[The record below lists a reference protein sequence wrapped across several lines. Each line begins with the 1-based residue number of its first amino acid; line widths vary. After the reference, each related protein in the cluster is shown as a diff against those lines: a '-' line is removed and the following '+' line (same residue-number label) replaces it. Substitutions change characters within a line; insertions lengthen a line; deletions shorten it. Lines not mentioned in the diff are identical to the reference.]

1 MKKQILLFLL
11 FLMPFLAHSQC
22 TTNNA
27 TGCSCKDGSTNCELL
42 PDIYVGKP
50 PLLVNGTSGY
60 VEYAQTCNPPCSGND
75 GRLRLS
81 VTTPNGGFGP
91 LEVRA
96 LPTAICGTDTFY
108 NVASNFVC
116 PNGQALKQ
124 LVVQRVYRKN
134 GNAMTFTDRTAGTM
148 TYHPSHGHMH
158 VDDWG
163 IYTLRTATADPN
175 PLNWPILGTGSK
187 LAFCL
192 MDYGSCSTYNGHCVD
207 SLGNT
212 LLNSNFPNY
221 SLGGGNYGCSPTV
234 QGISSG
240 FTDIY
245 YQNLDGMWINLP
257 PGLCN
262 GQYWIVVQLDPYN
275 YFLESNENNNVIAV
289 PITLTK
295 QSGTLPTITAN
306 GATTFCQGGSVT
318 LTSTAATNYLW
329 SNGATTQ
336 SITVN
341 QTGTY
346 SVTVGGSGCSATS
359 LPISITVT
367 PVTVNASATPT
378 AVCLGQTV
386 QLGATATSVGST
398 NQVVTLNNTTSLA
411 IPDNNPT
418 GASSTIT
425 ISNINPITLGANTIV
440 SVSLNISHTY
450 DSDLLIQLISP
461 SGSTINLC
469 NRRGGS
475 NDNFT
480 NTVFTST
487 AANTIASGSSPFT
500 GSYRPEAAFS
510 ALTGNSNG
518 VWTLKVIDQDAS
530 DVGTLLNWSL
540 SINNSLPTTLSYV
553 WTSNPTGLNATGA
566 TTSTIPTQATSYI
579 VTVTESGT
587 GCVGSATVP
596 VTISPNLSLSVNST
610 GDICPGGTATLTAT
624 GADNYAWSPAT
635 SLNTTNVAQ
644 VLASPTQ
651 ATTYTVSGTDA
662 NGCSGS
668 TTFTVNMGSPIQ
680 ITTNTPDPIC
690 LGSSSTI
697 IANGATSYVWYPATD
712 LNTAQGSSV
721 ISTPTSPIQYTVVG
735 TNLNGCTGSAI
746 VNIDIASNLIITT
759 NTPNTICVG
768 TSVGI
773 NANGADDY
781 TWSPTT
787 GLDVT
792 TGSSVNASP
801 AQTTIYTVT
810 GTNVAGCSG
819 STTVTVNT
827 NEIPVISTSIIGN
840 TTLCIGSSQTYSIA
854 PVNNTDTYTWTVPTG
869 TTITSGQGTNSI
881 IINSA
886 ASGEICVTANNSCG
900 SSISKCMTINVAS
913 SIPSI
918 PGGVGGSA
926 TACPG
931 DQITYSITAINGA
944 SSYIWTNPANTT
956 ILSGQGTNSLLLQ
969 YNQGF
974 IGGDLFVKSVN
985 ICGVSANRKKTITP
999 KIPST
1004 PSSINGNSLN
1014 LCNATNVAYST
1025 PNVNGITYNWTVPT
1039 GATIISGQGTNAIS
1053 VNFSNLF
1060 ISGNISVI
1068 ATNSCGNS
1076 SVARTKSVK
1085 AATANPTSITGSTSL
1100 CVNQSGVVFSTPA
1113 IVGATSYNW
1122 TVPSG
1127 SVITAGQGTNSI
1139 TVKMGSLPKTGNVIV
1154 TVSNAC
1160 ATSTRKLLV
1169 VTINA
1174 CNKISDALI
1183 PSINNIALA
1192 PNPATEYV
1200 QLTFNTDRG
1209 NNGKINITN
1218 ILGQVTVSQ
1227 TITCEKGINDYMIDL
1242 RNIPAGV
1249 YVLSVEQDNR
1259 KFTKRLIIE

>member
-1 MKKQILLFLL
+1 
-11 FLMPFLAHSQC
+11 
-22 TTNNA
+22 
-27 TGCSCKDGSTNCELL
+27 
-42 PDIYVGKP
+42 
-50 PLLVNGTSGY
+50 
-60 VEYAQTCNPPCSGND
+60 
-75 GRLRLS
+75 
-81 VTTPNGGFGP
+81 
-91 LEVRA
+91 
-96 LPTAICGTDTFY
+96 
-108 NVASNFVC
+108 
-116 PNGQALKQ
+116 
-124 LVVQRVYRKN
+124 
-134 GNAMTFTDRTAGTM
+134 
-148 TYHPSHGHMH
+148 
-158 VDDWG
+158 
-163 IYTLRTATADPN
+163 
-175 PLNWPILGTGSK
+175 
-187 LAFCL
+187 
-192 MDYGSCSTYNGHCVD
+192 
-207 SLGNT
+207 
-212 LLNSNFPNY
+212 
-221 SLGGGNYGCSPTV
+221 
-234 QGISSG
+234 
-240 FTDIY
+240 
-245 YQNLDGMWINLP
+245 
-257 PGLCN
+257 
-262 GQYWIVVQLDPYN
+262 
-275 YFLESNENNNVIAV
+275 
-289 PITLTK
+289 
-295 QSGTLPTITAN
+295 
-306 GATTFCQGGSVT
+306 
-318 LTSTAATNYLW
+318 
-329 SNGATTQ
+329 
-336 SITVN
+336 
-341 QTGTY
+341 
-346 SVTVGGSGCSATS
+346 
-359 LPISITVT
+359 
-367 PVTVNASATPT
+367 
-378 AVCLGQTV
+378 
-386 QLGATATSVGST
+386 
-398 NQVVTLNNTTSLA
+398 
-411 IPDNNPT
+411 
-418 GASSTIT
+418 
-425 ISNINPITLGANTIV
+425 
-440 SVSLNISHTY
+440 VSLNISHTY

-487 AANTIASGSSPFT
+487 AVNTIAAGTSPFN

-518 VWTLKVIDQDAS
+518 VWTLKVIDQDPS

-566 TTSTIPTQATSYI
+566 TTSTIPTQATSYT

-624 GADNYAWSPAT
+624 GASNYTWSPT
-635 SLNTTNVAQ
+635 TGLNATNVAQ

-651 ATTYTVSGTDA
+651 TTIYTVSGTDA

-668 TTFTVNMGSPIQ
+668 TTFTVNMGSPLQ
-680 ITTNTPDPIC
+680 ITTNTPSTVC
-690 LGSSSTI
+690 LG
-697 IANGATSYVWYPATD
+697 N
-712 LNTAQGSSV
+712 
-721 ISTPTSPIQYTVVG
+721 
-735 TNLNGCTGSAI
+735 
-746 VNIDIASNLIITT
+746 
-759 NTPNTICVG
+759 
-768 TSVGI
+768 SVGL
-773 NANGADDY
+773 NAAGADNY
-781 TWSPTT
+781 TWSPSA
-787 GLDVT
+787 GLNAT
-792 TGSSVNASP
+792 TGSSVSASP
-801 AQTTIYTVT
+801 TQTTIYTVI
-810 GTNVAGCSG
+810 GTNTAGCTG

-840 TTLCIGSSQTYSIA
+840 TTLCIGSSQTYSID

-913 SIPSI
+913 SIPTI

-944 SSYIWTNPANTT
+944 SSYLWTNPANTT

-1004 PSSINGNSLN
+1004 PSSINGNSIN

-1139 TVKMGSLPKTGNVIV
+1139 TVKMGAVPKTGNIIV